1 MVLLT
6 LKLSLVLAACCKVD
20 VINGGLG
27 LIDIGFFETSEI
39 FNDDELINSTI
50 SLAKE
55 IVELINS
62 SSLKI
67 SDVSKKPISIK
78 PRPPFITSTLQQ
90 AASTKLSFNVKRTMR
105 VAQKLYEAGYITYMR
120 TDAPSLSKESIH
132 E

>member
-50 SLAKE
+50 SLASNSGNKGSDFFLFKAKLILLLSLSIASKE
-55 IVELINS
+55 ISQNS
-62 SSLKI
+62 SGTN
-67 SDVSKKPISIK
+67 
-78 PRPPFITSTLQQ
+78 F
-90 AASTKLSFNVKRTMR
+90 
-105 VAQKLYEAGYITYMR
+105 
-120 TDAPSLSKESIH
+120 
-132 E
+132 